1 MWNEVRHVFNL
12 VMIYNSRN
20 EFFAFTKYRGARYDK
35 MKEYRRTY
43 KKDSTPEKPILTIQK
58 VLQFKIT
65 TPGG

>member
-1 MWNEVRHVFNL
+1 MW
-12 VMIYNSRN
+12 N